1 MKFDPKTEDE
11 LARESLLPDGIY
23 PFEVLL
29 AADEFSKAGNEMI
42 KLKLNVFGPDGEQ
55 VHVFDHLLEKLA
67 YKLRHFA
74 ETTGL
79 LADYE
84 RGELTAF
91 SCIGKTGYAK
101 IVIDPAK
108 NGYASKNAVKD
119 YIARDKVA
127 AKTMPPWWTPE
138 GNASATPTTPTVRG
152 EPVNFADKKAAA
164 TMAAQAPVAAG
175 DFNDDIPF

>member
-55 VHVFDHLLEKLA
+55 VHVYDYLLEKLA

-74 ETTGL
+74 DTTGL
-79 LADYE
+79 LGDYE

-91 SCIGKTGYAK
+91 SCMGKTGYAK
-101 IVIDPAK
+101 IVLEAANGGYSAK
-108 NGYASKNAVKD
+108 NVVKD
-119 YIARDKVA
+119 YVARDKVA
-127 AKTMPPWWTPE
+127 TKAQIPLTPAPPVH
-138 GNASATPTTPTVRG
+138 GS
-152 EPVNFADKKAAA
+152 PVKFTDPKAQA
-164 TMAAQAPVAAG
+164 TMAAQAPS
-175 DFNDDIPF
+175 DFDDSIPF